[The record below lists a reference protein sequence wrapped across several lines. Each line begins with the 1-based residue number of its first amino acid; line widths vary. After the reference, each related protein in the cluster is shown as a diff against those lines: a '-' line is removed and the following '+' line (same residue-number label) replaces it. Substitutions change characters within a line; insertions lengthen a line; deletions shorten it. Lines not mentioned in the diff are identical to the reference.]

1 MKKLTLM
8 ALFCAA
14 MMLPAAAQWNPGD
27 KSLTKIAQE
36 SGIEF
41 NSPAIIRKADGST
54 ILVYRTFGIQTNPE
68 TQQKD
73 TERQFYLYLQILDKD
88 GNKKFDGNGKL
99 ISYKP
104 TDTAAYGR
112 PNVDTLSNGNIV
124 ITFADI
130 RKVEN
135 DNYKEPD
142 LGDNLGDHIKIKS
155 CKIIAYCY
163 DQEGNSVWSKDGVMM
178 PYHVMDPTANCTF
191 YAGEKLAVSGDK
203 IYVAAAILEQFTK
216 TDPHTLDP
224 VDSYAHYF
232 EIACLDYS
240 GTILKEKHYETWQAF
255 TYVIAAAPE
264 GKCYFVY
271 VDKND
276 HYSAQLL
283 GPDLENTWADAKLI
297 EPYGVVSHEGGAA
310 IAFPPTD
317 IIPISDGS
325 IGLIY
330 KAFMPNHFS
339 QLYYNRI
346 YSDGST
352 LNEHVLLSD
361 TAGYDHDHVIMVED
375 DILNLAECVK
385 YERADYG
392 EYFLSLNRIKLD
404 GTRLCPKY
412 DGFLLDINRGVDP
425 TPICIVHG
433 DENYNVL
440 TFEKDYLTKDYQ
452 SFCYSVSPDGKMFQ
466 RKPILR
472 SVYIDDIANASES
485 QYAYLIFGRDTYGAH
500 GLWMSCIDGT
510 DYTNSVELKGELP
523 GKFSVNA
530 DGKQVQFSKADL
542 QYLPAR
548 KTYFFA
554 AHQMFVQDELNRWI
568 SETDLDFEDLF
579 GWGTGNNP
587 IETST
592 NDADYAAFTDW
603 GNNAIL
609 NSTYEAGTWRTM
621 TKDEWDY
628 LLNGRPDAAQKRTIG
643 QINMAGYAP
652 VYGMFLLPD
661 EFEMPSQL
669 EMDMNAQEWDINTYG
684 PDSLLRLENAGVV
697 FLPNGGWRE
706 AVEIKDLIPTIYRGI
721 HGYYWTATES
731 GSDQAQILYI
741 DKTGPSFDAR
751 PRHQGLNVRL
761 VKDAGEPQGIKDVEA
776 SGNANNSIT
785 RKVLVDGVIY
795 IVRDGKTYNALG
807 TEVR

>member
-1 MKKLTLM
+1 M

-14 MMLPAAAQWNPGD
+14 MMLPAAAQWTPGD
-27 KSLTKIAQE
+27 QSPTKIAQQ

-41 NSPAIIRKADGST
+41 NSPKMIRKADGST
-54 ILVYRTFGIQTNPE
+54 ILVYRTYGFQTNPE
-68 TQQKD
+68 TGEKD
-73 TERQFYLYLQILDKD
+73 DVRQFYLYLQILDKD

-104 TDTAAYGR
+104 TDGVAYGR
-112 PNVDTLSNGNIV
+112 PNLDTLSNGNII

-130 RKVEN
+130 RKAEN
-135 DNYKEPD
+135 DNYKELD
-142 LGDNLGDHIKIKS
+142 LGDNLGDHINVKAS
-155 CKIIAYCY
+155 KIIAYCY
-163 DQEGNSVWSKDGVMM
+163 DQEGNPVWSPDGVMM
-178 PYHVMDPTANCTF
+178 PYHVMDPDANCTF
-191 YAGEKLAVSGDK
+191 YAGEKLAVSDDK
-203 IYVAAAILEQFTK
+203 IYLAAAILEQYTV
-216 TDPHTLDP
+216 TPDPHKLDST
-224 VDSYAHYF
+224 VDLYAHYF

-255 TYVIAAAPE
+255 TFEIAAAPE

-271 VDKND
+271 VDEND

-283 GPDLENTWADAKLI
+283 GPDCENTWGEAKLV
-297 EPYGVVSHEGGAA
+297 EPYSVVSREGSAA
-310 IAFPPTD
+310 FAVPPSD
-317 IIPISDGS
+317 LIKINDGS
-325 IGLIY
+325 LGLVY

-339 QLYYNRI
+339 QRYYNRL
-346 YSDGST
+346 YPDGST

-361 TAGYDHDHVIMVED
+361 TAGSDHNSVIMVED
-375 DILNLAECVK
+375 DILNIAQCVK
-385 YERADYG
+385 FDRADYG
-392 EYFLSLNRIKLD
+392 EYFLFLNRIKLD
-404 GTRLCPKY
+404 GTRLLDKY
-412 DGFLLDINRGVDP
+412 DGQWLSVNRGVDEFP
-425 TPICIVHG
+425 LCIVHG
-433 DENYNVL
+433 DENYNIL
-440 TFEKDYLTKDYQ
+440 SFQQDYITLGVQAY
-452 SFCYSVSPDGKMFQ
+452 CYTVSPKGKLIQ
-466 RKPILR
+466 RKPLLNNIF
-472 SVYIDDIANASES
+472 IDDRTSVNVDN
-485 QYAYLIFGRDTYGAH
+485 YAYMIFCRDMYGAH

-510 DYTNSVELKGELP
+510 DYTNSVELNGELP

-554 AHQMFVQDELNRWI
+554 AHQMYVQDELNRWI
-568 SETDLDFEDLF
+568 SETDLDFEDLY

-587 IETST
+587 TKTST

-628 LLNGRPDAAQKRTIG
+628 LLNGRENAEQKRTIG
-643 QINMAGYAP
+643 QITMQGYAP
-652 VYGMFLLPD
+652 VFGMFLLPD

-684 PDSLLRLENAGVV
+684 PDTLLRLENAGVV

-706 AVEIKDLIPTIYRGI
+706 AVEIKDLIPTIYRGL

-761 VKDAGEPQGIKDVEA
+761 VKDAEEDPQGIEDVVVTEK
-776 SGNANNSIT
+776 GKT
-785 RKVLVDGVIY
+785 RKILMDGTLY
-795 IVRDGKTYNALG
+795 IIRDGRIYNATG
-807 TEVR
+807 VQVR